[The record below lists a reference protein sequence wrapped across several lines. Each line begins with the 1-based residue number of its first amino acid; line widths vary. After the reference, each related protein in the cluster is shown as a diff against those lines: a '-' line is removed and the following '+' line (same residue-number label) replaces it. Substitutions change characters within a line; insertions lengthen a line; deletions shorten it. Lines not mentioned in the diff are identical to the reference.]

1 MIKCFTDVALLLSL
15 DLLDMNC
22 LKCDTKLA
30 DDTQIFFYYN
40 SEKDV
45 HLTIKPEIEV
55 LFDDQ
60 ETIYTFLESERTTR
74 LKCRRCDV
82 NVGKVVP
89 FGPSN
94 RILKAFAC
102 DKVKLSLTSS
112 TGEKWYNLFKTLPI
126 EIRDTRNFY
135 KDPSNIRKEERT
147 RIKKKVIDA
156 EIKFPSRGNKRDFEW
171 FTVSLTKKP
180 RDFQIQAFVEG
191 LQKNIV
197 VVLDTGAGKT
207 LVASMILA
215 KMCKLN
221 PGRMGLMI
229 VDRVPLVF
237 QQGDA
242 IEEDTNLKVVR
253 LCGENKTENKINRI
267 NREYYDILV
276 VTAGALYEMLEKQY
290 VDVTLFCTVIFDECH
305 HLSGNHCYVN
315 LIKKFTYQK
324 LSHQPRIIGLTA
336 SPFAAD
342 TMVQGEINS
351 DKFLKHFP
359 EAKIY
364 APTLKLSHQETKKRL
379 ISLSDDQK
387 RYINIVVDEV
397 NKYLNGIAKTYLLR
411 NLELKKNLNNS
422 RQIIGDLRSMQK
434 HYPDNKKDFKSALLL
449 MEALEFSI
457 YFGIPSSCKF
467 LKDEGAFEKILGDF
481 DNVTEISE
489 RLQVLAEYLENVNE
503 DSRILV
509 FVNKRTIAN
518 FLTGWIKKRFASLNA
533 QKVVGHGGY
542 DGMMWMGKM
551 QQQECVKDF
560 RDGVS
565 RLLVTT
571 SVLEEGIDVAQCD
584 LVVAFT
590 GSQSLI
596 SFIQMRGRA
605 RKKGSVFIIFETE
618 EEREVKEN
626 AENQELIMRKVLQ
639 KHQQCVFSELSKH
652 IVEEIKSECESIEN
666 VEDSDIESE
675 LTLIKA
681 GGKELA
687 FKLFIDPCEPVNL
700 QKMIDHIIINLKN
713 IELFTLKRFEHV
725 SQKGIFVNNDV
736 FSPNAQ
742 MFVAYVSPITHSTG
756 PSVLYRRFVSSFD
769 YRITIADTVYHIWS
783 SKEVKGSEALAETR
797 KVVCKKISVG
807 CFKDRSTV
815 IVGKVFEKEGDVCFN
830 PHNSIHIDINTE
842 FNTKI
847 EIKFL
852 TISKFSFLSINK
864 DEIVLYINLTKVP
877 LFSVGAKRICQGD
890 LPSSFAQYPLLMITF
905 NLTDYDKLLDTF
917 HNSCLFPIDLLQTR
931 LLCKE
936 FDSVETLPIK
946 ESIPWSLKCISDSR
960 EVCFPVETIHLILDE
975 IEKKFASHGS
985 SQNVRDLC
993 SSILIKLSQTP
1004 YGYFTNLYE
1013 EFQKTFNVTID
1024 TPLVKDLLV
1033 NKVIPNN
1040 VFQIKRITVTPTRV
1054 ISLPEVLIASN
1065 RFLRGVKHRIEDI
1078 LIVQFRDDDGTKI
1091 QSEALAS
1098 RYEDILSTFTEID
1111 DKKYRYIL
1119 STGSQMRDHKAYF
1132 IQSETW
1138 EEIDELRNIFIPNLN
1153 RFSSVAKYVARLGM
1167 YGSTVTYAI
1176 DLPMDSIIF
1185 VDDRKAE
1192 NGDLTTDGAGLIS
1205 LTKADEL
1212 VNILNLDETPSAFQI
1227 RYSGFKGVVTCTHDD
1242 DPQLEGKSFLMRKSM
1257 RKFQNGDIKFCVGR
1271 YSKYQKVRLNREII
1285 NLLSSI
1291 ENSNIKNTLFQYL
1304 DEDFEDLL
1312 NMFENGQKALENLQT
1327 YLKED
1332 DIKLIY
1338 DSRISLTENSFW
1350 FEVLKGI
1357 YRLRSIETKDK
1368 MNILVKDGA
1377 FLMGVPDPYG
1387 VLKEGEIF
1395 VQVQE
1400 EKSSAPKIIQKP
1412 AFIYRNPC
1420 LHPGDYRLVRCVDNI
1435 RLQHLYNV
1443 VVLPAF
1449 DCKVSLAAQC
1459 SGGDLDGDFF
1469 SVIWDDCLVPCDNFE
1484 SCHYTALT
1492 KGRKQEERNVQNPE
1506 EVAKFF
1512 TDFMMNDELGKIA
1525 HRHLALCD
1533 IQPMG
1538 ARDPLALELAKCQA
1552 QAVDYPK
1559 TGIKPIIRAEA
1570 IDIVSKNGYP
1580 DFMEKKFEE
1589 SYQSTKTLG
1598 ELYRHCKEGTFA
1610 FEPDVKEHSNIR
1622 DDLGFIRQKD
1632 YEKYL
1637 DDAIIMH
1644 EFYKYHIEMIMVKY
1658 KLRSE
1663 VDVVLASATYGWED
1677 ELEENK
1683 EKTSEIIKKWYNN
1696 IKKTCRDLFECD
1708 VTSETDKLSKAYA
1721 WYYVVNNKKSMKDKT
1736 KYLGFP
1742 WVVGHYLCKIRQK
1755 KDIVTSSRMNYIIG
1769 KSSVVQFK
1777 KKCYKTLL
1785 TDTYEKFN
1793 YVERVERAINQ
1804 FTKETFKV
1812 SKGFIVQPYGS
1823 ASLYVSEPE
1832 SDIDICALDTA
1843 ELRESCVIPSKD
1855 FFQIGQHK
1863 QQVHFLD
1870 HVVTRAIES
1879 LASEKKNVFNVQT
1892 PFIKFKSSNEEEPF
1906 SCDVSMNSNGI
1917 KKTYYFHHLFKKDW
1931 VYFMVF
1937 WSLVKWARAAELIRP
1952 FADAEKGEIDTAD
1965 FYALIVY
1972 ILDFPKIPSVDI
1984 TKPIN
1989 IIRLSKLYTNIK
2001 SHKEKKSSPKFYK
2014 TGEMLLIF
2022 FREVSKKSEA
2032 ITVEWSRNY
2041 GLEGVK
2047 DVKIKEKVII
2057 SIASLARKALHCL
2070 SNLRDFEG
2078 LLSYFMT
2085 SEDGADFKKNL
2096 TTDLSFAIG
2105 NAKEFHSTLLQ
2116 YNTGAKVRI
2125 DSLAGKK
2132 NLCIVAKG
2140 TRFQLDKLKKEIRL
2154 LRVSNKPLVLGR
2166 LPYNSSRYFMEGSS
2180 KLFSLQDTEL
2190 DSRVNFEE
2198 SYGACE
2204 AIHKCRK
2211 RMSLVLKDV
2220 DADCRDEQE
2229 RKQYEKFKAHIME
2242 QMSSFP
2248 AKKDELLN
2256 SLEVTTRF
2264 GCLYFIEVS
2273 ATLPSASKTVS
2284 FQELQIALEKGRR
2297 TRKIWEKRDFVAKSK
2312 HAADSP
2318 RKNREQRTVG

>member
-1 MIKCFTDVALLLSL
+1 
-15 DLLDMNC
+15 MNC

-30 DDTQIFFYYN
+30 DDTQIFFYTK

-45 HLTIKPEIEV
+45 HLTIKPEIEA
-55 LFDDQ
+55 LFDHQ
-60 ETIYTFLESERTTR
+60 KTVYTFPEGERKTR
-74 LKCRRCDV
+74 LKCCNCDV
-82 NVGKVVP
+82 NVGKVLP

-94 RILKAFAC
+94 RALKAFAC
-102 DKVKLSLTSS
+102 DKVKLNLTSS
-112 TGEKWYNLFKTLPI
+112 TGEKWYNLCKTLPI
-126 EIRDTRNFY
+126 ELRDTGNFF
-135 KDPSNIRKEERT
+135 KDPSNIQKEERT
-147 RIKKKVIDA
+147 HIKKKVIN
-156 EIKFPSRGNKRDFEW
+156 EEVKFPSREKKKDFEW

-180 RDFQIQAFVEG
+180 RDYQIQAFVEG

-215 KMCKLN
+215 KMRKLN

-253 LCGENKTENKINRI
+253 LCGENKTENKMKRI

-276 VTAGALYEMLEKQY
+276 VTAGALYEMLEKQH
-290 VDVTLFCTVIFDECH
+290 VDVSLFCTVIFDECH
-305 HLSGNHCYVN
+305 HLTGNHRYVN
-315 LIKKFTYQK
+315 VMKKFTYQK

-342 TMVQGEINS
+342 TMAQGEINS
-351 DKFLKHFP
+351 EKFLKNFP

-364 APTLKLSHQETKKRL
+364 APTLKQRHQETKKRL
-379 ISLSDDQK
+379 ISLSDDQR

-397 NKYLNGIAKTYLLR
+397 NNYLNGIAKIHLLK

-422 RQIIGDLRSMQK
+422 HQIIGDLRTMQK
-434 HYPDNKKDFKSALLL
+434 HYPDNKKDFKSALSLL
-449 MEALEFSI
+449 EALEFCI

-467 LKDEGAFEKILGDF
+467 LKDAGVFEKIRGDF

-489 RLQVLAEYLENVNE
+489 RLQVLAEFLENVNE

-509 FVNKRTIAN
+509 FVNKRTIAD
-518 FLTGWIKKRFASLNA
+518 FLTEWIKKHFASLNP

-542 DGMMWMGKM
+542 NGMMWMGKM
-551 QQQECVKDF
+551 QQQECIKNF
-560 RDGVS
+560 EDGVS

-590 GSQSLI
+590 GSRSLI
-596 SFIQMRGRA
+596 RFIQMRGRA
-605 RKKGSVFIIFETE
+605 RKKGSAFIIFETK
-618 EEREVKEN
+618 EEREAKDN
-626 AENQELIMRKVLQ
+626 AENQELVMRKVLQ

-666 VEDSDIESE
+666 VEDSAIESE

-681 GGKELA
+681 NDKELA
-687 FKLFIDPCEPVNL
+687 FRLFVDPSEPVNL
-700 QKMIDHIIINLKN
+700 QKMIDHIIINLRN

-742 MFVAYVSPITHSTG
+742 MFVAYVSPITHSTCS
-756 PSVLYRRFVSSFD
+756 SVLYRRFVSSFD
-769 YRITIADTVYHIWS
+769 YRITIADTVHHIWS
-783 SKEVKGSEALAETR
+783 SMEVKVSEDLAETR

-807 CFKDRSTV
+807 YFKDRSTV
-815 IVGKVFEKEGDVCFN
+815 IVGKAFEEEGDVYFN
-830 PHNSIHIDINTE
+830 PHNSIDIDINIE

-852 TISKFSFLSINK
+852 TISKFSFLSINR

-877 LFSVGAKRICQGD
+877 LFSVGEKRICQGN

-917 HNSCLFPIDLLQTR
+917 HTPSLFPIDLLQTR
-931 LLCKE
+931 LLCE
-936 FDSVETLPIK
+936 ECDSVKTLPIK
-946 ESIPWSLKCISDSR
+946 ESILWSLKCISDSR
-960 EVCFPVETIHLILDE
+960 EVCVPVETIHLILKE
-975 IEKKFASHGS
+975 IDKKFASHGS

-1004 YGYFTNLYE
+1004 YRYFTDLYE
-1013 EFQKTFNVTID
+1013 EFQKIFNVTID

-1033 NKVIPNN
+1033 NKVIPND
-1040 VFQIKRITVTPTRV
+1040 VFQMKRITMTPTRM
-1054 ISLPEVLIASN
+1054 ISLPEVLVASN
-1065 RFLRGVKHRIEDI
+1065 RFLRGVKDRIEDI
-1078 LIVQFRDDDGTKI
+1078 IIVKFRDDDGTKI
-1091 QSEALAS
+1091 QNETLFS
-1098 RYEDILSTFTEID
+1098 RYEDVLSTFMEIN

-1132 IQSETW
+1132 IRSETW
-1138 EEIDELRNIFIPNLN
+1138 EEIDELRNIFIPKPNQ
-1153 RFSSVAKYVARLGM
+1153 FSSVAKYVARLGM
-1167 YGSTVTYAI
+1167 YGSTVTYTI
-1176 DLPMDSIIF
+1176 DLPMDSIIHA
-1185 VDDRKAE
+1185 DDRKAE

-1227 RYSGFKGVVTCTHDD
+1227 RYSGFKGVVTCTHDN

-1257 RKFQNGDIKFCVGR
+1257 KKFENGDRKFCVGR

-1312 NMFENGQKALENLQT
+1312 NMFENGRKAVENLQT

-1338 DSRISLTENSFW
+1338 DSRFSLTENSFW

-1357 YRLRSIETKDK
+1357 YRLRSIETKEK

-1387 VLKEGEIF
+1387 VLKEDEIF

-1420 LHPGDYRLVRCVDNI
+1420 LHPGDHRLVRCVDNI

-1443 VVLPAF
+1443 LVLPAF

-1469 SVIWDDCLVPCDNFE
+1469 SVIWDDRLVPSDNFE
-1484 SCHYTALT
+1484 SCHYKTLT
-1492 KGRKQEERNVQNPE
+1492 KGRKQEERNVQNPR

-1538 ARDPLALELAKCQA
+1538 ARDLLALELAKCQA

-1559 TGIKPIIRAEA
+1559 TGIKPIIPAEA
-1570 IDIVSKNGYP
+1570 SDIVSRNGYP

-1598 ELYRHCKEGTFA
+1598 ELYRHCKDGTFA
-1610 FEPDVKEHSNIR
+1610 FEPDIKEHPNTR
-1622 DDLGFIRQKD
+1622 DDHGFIRQKN

-1637 DDAIIMH
+1637 DDAKIMH

-1663 VDVVLASATYGWED
+1663 IDVVLGMT
-1677 ELEENK
+1677 
-1683 EKTSEIIKKWYNN
+1683 T
-1696 IKKTCRDLFECD
+1696 
-1708 VTSETDKLSKAYA
+1708 
-1721 WYYVVNNKKSMKDKT
+1721 
-1736 KYLGFP
+1736 
-1742 WVVGHYLCKIRQK
+1742 
-1755 KDIVTSSRMNYIIG
+1755 
-1769 KSSVVQFK
+1769 
-1777 KKCYKTLL
+1777 
-1785 TDTYEKFN
+1785 
-1793 YVERVERAINQ
+1793 
-1804 FTKETFKV
+1804 
-1812 SKGFIVQPYGS
+1812 
-1823 ASLYVSEPE
+1823 
-1832 SDIDICALDTA
+1832 
-1843 ELRESCVIPSKD
+1843 
-1855 FFQIGQHK
+1855 
-1863 QQVHFLD
+1863 
-1870 HVVTRAIES
+1870 
-1879 LASEKKNVFNVQT
+1879 
-1892 PFIKFKSSNEEEPF
+1892 
-1906 SCDVSMNSNGI
+1906 
-1917 KKTYYFHHLFKKDW
+1917 
-1931 VYFMVF
+1931 
-1937 WSLVKWARAAELIRP
+1937 
-1952 FADAEKGEIDTAD
+1952 
-1965 FYALIVY
+1965 
-1972 ILDFPKIPSVDI
+1972 
-1984 TKPIN
+1984 
-1989 IIRLSKLYTNIK
+1989 
-2001 SHKEKKSSPKFYK
+2001 
-2014 TGEMLLIF
+2014 
-2022 FREVSKKSEA
+2022 SKK
-2032 ITVEWSRNY
+2032 
-2041 GLEGVK
+2041 
-2047 DVKIKEKVII
+2047 
-2057 SIASLARKALHCL
+2057 
-2070 SNLRDFEG
+2070 
-2078 LLSYFMT
+2078 
-2085 SEDGADFKKNL
+2085 
-2096 TTDLSFAIG
+2096 
-2105 NAKEFHSTLLQ
+2105 
-2116 YNTGAKVRI
+2116 
-2125 DSLAGKK
+2125 
-2132 NLCIVAKG
+2132 
-2140 TRFQLDKLKKEIRL
+2140 
-2154 LRVSNKPLVLGR
+2154 LVGI
-2166 LPYNSSRYFMEGSS
+2166 Y
-2180 KLFSLQDTEL
+2180 
-2190 DSRVNFEE
+2190 
-2198 SYGACE
+2198 
-2204 AIHKCRK
+2204 
-2211 RMSLVLKDV
+2211 
-2220 DADCRDEQE
+2220 
-2229 RKQYEKFKAHIME
+2229 
-2242 QMSSFP
+2242 
-2248 AKKDELLN
+2248 LN
-2256 SLEVTTRF
+2256 VM
-2264 GCLYFIEVS
+2264 
-2273 ATLPSASKTVS
+2273 
-2284 FQELQIALEKGRR
+2284 
-2297 TRKIWEKRDFVAKSK
+2297 
-2312 HAADSP
+2312 
-2318 RKNREQRTVG
+2318 